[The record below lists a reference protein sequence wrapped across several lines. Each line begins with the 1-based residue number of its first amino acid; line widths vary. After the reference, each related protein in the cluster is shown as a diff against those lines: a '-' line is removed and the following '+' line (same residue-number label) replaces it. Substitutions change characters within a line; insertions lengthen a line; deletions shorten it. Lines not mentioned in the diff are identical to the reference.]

1 MKNADGVIMQGDGLL
16 FFFNHQPICQFLAKA
31 KIGCQPEEIWRRI
44 SQSDLV
50 YCEQTN
56 TPNPLENFNKG
67 ESLESFFEDV
77 KRVLFIDKLDYE
89 EFVHIWCNSIHI
101 PSYRMH
107 RIIPKIRVPVVAVV
121 NTNHAHWENVR
132 MYNYFMR
139 NINCFALSF
148 KSKMTMPSSTML
160 LSAHKKL
167 EEKLHRK
174 ILNPVYLGSREEHL
188 AVAAKLNIMTCHADD
203 QNLPEQLEKLGII

>member
-31 KIGCQPEEIWRRI
+31 KIGYQPEEIWERI
-44 SQSDLV
+44 SH
-50 YCEQTN
+50 
-56 TPNPLENFNKG
+56 PLGNFNKG
-67 ESLESFFEDV
+67 EPLEGFFEDV

-89 EFVHIWCNSIHI
+89 EFVHTWCNSIHI
-101 PSYRMH
+101 PSSRMH
-107 RIIPKIRVPVVAVV
+107 RIIPKIRVPIVAVV
-121 NTNHAHWENVR
+121 NINHAHWESVR
-132 MYNYFMR
+132 MYNYFAR

-148 KSKMTMPSSTML
+148 KSKMVMPSSAML

-174 ILNPVYLGSREEHL
+174 ILNPVYIGSREAHL
-188 AVAAKLNIMTCHADD
+188 AVAAKLNIKACHADD
-203 QNLPEQLEKLGII
+203 QNLPQQL